1 VVPLLVIVLSRAERP
16 HHHYNSVYYRH
27 IHLSTMILYTPVAD
41 VIAKTAMFFSAT
53 HLLDR
58 VLTRLSVL
66 LPLGAGI
73 A

>member
-1 VVPLLVIVLSRAERP
+1 VVPLLVIFLSRAERP
-16 HHHYNSVYYRH
+16 HHHYNSAYYRH
-27 IHLSTMILYTPVAD
+27 IHLSAMLLYTAVAD
-41 VIAKTAMFFSAT
+41 VIAKTATFLSAA